1 MRPYLRF
8 YLAVREAIESAY
20 EKGIN
25 PKTLMIGEEEFR
37 ILKEEDSAVYQDD
50 RSDMV
55 YMNMD
60 IQLSL
65 ESSLIQIDG
74 VKKVVK
80 KSVIVPQ
87 EARDVQIALFD

>member
-37 ILKEEDSAVYQDD
+37 ILKEEDSAIYNDD

-74 VKKVVK
+74 LKKVMK
-80 KSVIVPQ
+80 KPIVIPQ
-87 EARDVQIALFD
+87 ALSDVQIALFD

>member
-20 EKGIN
+20 ETGIN

-37 ILKEEDSAVYQDD
+37 ILKEEDSVIYNDD

-74 VKKVVK
+74 LKKVMK
-80 KSVIVPQ
+80 KPIVIPQ
-87 EARDVQIALFD
+87 ALSDVQIALFD

>member
-37 ILKEEDSAVYQDD
+37 ILKEEDSAIYNDD

-60 IQLSL
+60 LQLSL
-65 ESSLIQIDG
+65 ESSIIQIEG
-74 VKKVVK
+74 LKKVTK
-80 KSVIVPQ
+80 KSIAMPQ
-87 EARDVQIALFD
+87 VVSDVQIALFD